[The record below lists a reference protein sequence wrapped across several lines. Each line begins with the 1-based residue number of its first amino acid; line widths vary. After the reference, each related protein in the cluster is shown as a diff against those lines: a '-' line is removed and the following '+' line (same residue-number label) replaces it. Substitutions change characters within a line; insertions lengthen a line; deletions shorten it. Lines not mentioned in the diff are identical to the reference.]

1 MTDFA
6 KQTKVKGNTDEW
18 LTPESAVY
26 PLIPWLVIILLVIF
40 HILCE
45 C

>member
-26 PLIPWLVIILLVIF
+26 VCHNILPQNIIY
-40 HILCE
+40 E
-45 C
+45 